1 LIFDIPTLIEYL
13 SRSMTLQSGDI
24 IATGTP
30 AGVGAGFKPPKYL
43 KKGDVVVVFID
54 RIGRLE
60 NAVA

>member
-1 LIFDIPTLIEYL
+1 
-13 SRSMTLQSGDI
+13 MTLETGDI

-43 KKGDVVVVFID
+43 KIGDVVVVTVD

-60 NAVA
+60 NAVS